1 MAENKKTF
9 ILKNSILLTLFI
21 FIITNINNLITFN
34 FNFDKKNEVIIFVLL
49 LIIYTPIVS
58 ISLYYLLIIRFVH
71 RPRFGRP
78 GAVVTGRPI
87 YEGGS
92 LIVART
98 NIIKFIQ
105 GGDSIDKDMLLEMKY
120 VYEIFLAVIFIL
132 FIAYSVLIFKYDTT
146 FTKTQS
152 FILFLFTTS
161 LLFLFCRNIVSIIL
175 NLLTKSRT
183 PKLIFSIKLF
193 FILNLVYFI
202 TYFYFYNK
210 QKKDDKTS
218 KKNSIN

>member
-58 ISLYYLLIIRFVH
+58 ISLYLLIIRSNQ
-71 RPRFGRP
+71 RPM
-78 GAVVTGRPI
+78 TNRPI
-87 YEGGS
+87 YES
-92 LIVART
+92 DSV
-98 NIIKFIQ
+98 IKYLQ
-105 GGDSIDKDMLLEMKY
+105 GGDSIDKDMLETKY
-120 VYEIFLAVIFIL
+120 VYEIFLALVFIL

-152 FILFLFTTS
+152 FILFIFTTS
-161 LLFLFCRNIVSIIL
+161 LLFLFCRNIVIIIL

-183 PKLIFSIKLF
+183 TNLIFE
-193 FILNLVYFI
+193 
-202 TYFYFYNK
+202 YNK
-210 QKKDDKTS
+210 NMS
-218 KKNSIN
+218 F